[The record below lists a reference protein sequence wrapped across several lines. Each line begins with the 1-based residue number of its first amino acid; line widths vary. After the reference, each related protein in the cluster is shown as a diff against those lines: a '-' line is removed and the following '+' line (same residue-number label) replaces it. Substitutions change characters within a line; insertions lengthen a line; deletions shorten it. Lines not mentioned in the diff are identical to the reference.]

1 MKLLALVL
9 LLLNVMFLA
18 WARFAPEPGTIE
30 SQLLAQQ
37 VNPEAIHVLSEA
49 QVAALGARKTDPS
62 DGASCQEWGPFNT
75 ADLRRARDALAELA
89 SQAKLGERHEDSAGW
104 WVYIPPQ
111 SNRQAATQKVAEL
124 KRLGVEDYFIVQDDP
139 RFRFAVS
146 LGVFSTEEAARAR
159 LEELRARGV
168 RTAQLGSRQTAV
180 QKMYLQLR
188 DLPPTLQPKLLEA
201 SGEFPG
207 TALKACPAP

>member
-9 LLLNVMFLA
+9 LLLNAMFLA
-18 WARFAPEPGTIE
+18 WARFAPEPGTLE

-37 VNPEAIHVLSEA
+37 VNPEAIHLLSDA
-49 QVAALGARKTDPS
+49 QVAALGARKAEPA
-62 DGASCQEWGPFNT
+62 DGASCQEWGPFNA
-75 ADLRRARDALAELA
+75 ADLRRARETLAELA

-111 SNRQAATQKVAEL
+111 ASRQAATQKVTEL

-159 LEELRARGV
+159 LDEVRGRGV
-168 RTAQLGSRQTAV
+168 RTAQVGSRQTAV

-188 DLPPTLQPKLLEA
+188 DLPQALQPKLAAA
-201 SGEFPG
+201 SNEYPG
-207 TALKACPAP
+207 TAVKACPAP